1 MRVAKE
7 TDRAAWVES
16 IEAAQ
21 DAEVA
26 MTPRRPVSITR
37 THTLPH
43 HICLSKS
50 VFLLN
55 LPPFPRY
62 NCRKVSNGVLDG
74 RVMGRMQPPNPA
86 W

>member
-26 MTPRRPVSITR
+26 MTPRRPVSITH
-37 THTLPH
+37 THSAAPYMFVEER
-43 HICLSKS
+43 IPSQP
-50 VFLLN
+50 
-55 LPPFPRY
+55 PPFPP
-62 NCRKVSNGVLDG
+62 L
-74 RVMGRMQPPNPA
+74 
-86 W
+86 

>member
-37 THTLPH
+37 THTLSAAPYMFVEER
-43 HICLSKS
+43 IPSQP
-50 VFLLN
+50 
-55 LPPFPRY
+55 PPFPP
-62 NCRKVSNGVLDG
+62 L
-74 RVMGRMQPPNPA
+74 
-86 W
+86 